1 MKFDLK
7 KILPGKKEDKEASLA
22 ATVNDYDSESIRG
35 EIVEKIKQLV
45 LESGEYSSGTQT
57 ESDILETF
65 VQKCDESTGENIK
78 NTVSLV
84 RIIVEG
90 LSEEGNPYAPRMTDA
105 FKADV
110 IAAAPLHDIG
120 KIMIPDAILNKP
132 GKLTDEEFKIMKTH
146 TVEGDKI
153 IDDVIKRVGREKS
166 GCLNEA
172 RYMASCHHERWDGK
186 GYPEGL
192 SGEDIPLSARIMA
205 VADVFDAL
213 VSVRCYKPSF
223 TFEEA
228 MNVIKKDAGTHFDP
242 VVAKAFVDAA
252 DKVREAA
259 SC

>member
-22 ATVNDYDSESIRG
+22 ATVKDYDSESIRD

-45 LESGEYSSGTQT
+45 LEAGEYSSGTQT

-90 LSEEGNPYAPRMTDA
+90 LSEEGNPYVPRMTDA

-132 GKLTDEEFKIMKTH
+132 GKLTDEEFEIMKTH

-223 TFEEA
+223 PFEEA

-259 SC
+259 SN

>member
-22 ATVNDYDSESIRG
+22 ATVKDYDSESIRG

-84 RIIVEG
+84 RIIIEG

-132 GKLTDEEFKIMKTH
+132 GKLT
-146 TVEGDKI
+146 
-153 IDDVIKRVGREKS
+153 
-166 GCLNEA
+166 
-172 RYMASCHHERWDGK
+172 
-186 GYPEGL
+186 
-192 SGEDIPLSARIMA
+192 
-205 VADVFDAL
+205 
-213 VSVRCYKPSF
+213 
-223 TFEEA
+223 FEEA

-259 SC
+259 SY